1 MKPRRTAGFKSIWFE
16 CELAKKEVN
25 IAVPC
30 LYGLVAPYDLYDG
43 SIVLETERI
52 GRAPSQQ

>member
-1 MKPRRTAGFKSIWFE
+1 MKPRRTAGLFWFE
-16 CELAKKEVN
+16 CEFAKKKSKYS
-25 IAVPC
+25 VPC
-30 LYGLVAPYDLYDG
+30 LYGLVGPYDLYDG